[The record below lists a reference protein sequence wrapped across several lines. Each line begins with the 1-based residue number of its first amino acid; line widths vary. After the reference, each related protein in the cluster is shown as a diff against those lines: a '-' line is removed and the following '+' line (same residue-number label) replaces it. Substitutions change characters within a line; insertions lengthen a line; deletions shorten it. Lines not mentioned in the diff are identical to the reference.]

1 MRKVVRRIANH
12 PLGCH
17 RKFKRLNLTA
27 MNNETTKILDE
38 LEQRVADMFVSDL
51 ETGEHKDASPL
62 DYVRWAIEEIEAN
75 HQPILKG

>member
-1 MRKVVRRIANH
+1 
-12 PLGCH
+12 
-17 RKFKRLNLTA
+17 